1 MKKIISVAMMA
12 LASCLYV
19 NAQDNVNVQEPEY
32 IGQVAVLNAD
42 STLTLLEKEPAAMKA
57 KSSKWGFIP
66 VPGAALLD
74 KSKCNVVVKGTESP
88 TKLKSGRLTFIV
100 RAEKNDVDPK
110 TLFGVMQFEVKKKA
124 RIFLMAEGGL
134 LSGFESRT
142 NFDGVETKVEK
153 YGSHSYKVTIE
164 DAKPGQYA
172 FVTDFANIPT
182 FGVE

>member
-1 MKKIISVAMMA
+1 M
-12 LASCLYV
+12 
-19 NAQDNVNVQEPEY
+19 
-32 IGQVAVLNAD
+32 
-42 STLTLLEKEPAAMKA
+42 
-57 KSSKWGFIP
+57 
-66 VPGAALLD
+66 D

-142 NFDGVETKVEK
+142 NFNGVETKVEK